1 MSLMS
6 TMIGVAERVPLPDVL
21 VRAAIER
28 MCARTA
34 AALSEQGPAKA
45 AEICRGGRRTCCR
58 RTRGRSEQTALRG
71 AGRVFR
77 ARFGAEAEIYSC
89 CYHTIPGSTLGEA
102 ETSAL
107 AQTIAH
113 AELTDGQTILELGC
127 CWGRY
132 RSISR
137 GNSRIWR

>member
-1 MSLMS
+1 MP
-6 TMIGVAERVPLPDVL
+6 AEFFELVL
-21 VRAAIER
+21 
-28 MCARTA
+28 
-34 AALSEQGPAKA
+34 GPK
-45 AEICRGGRRTCCR
+45 RK
-58 RTRGRSEQTALRG
+58 
-71 AGRVFR
+71 
-77 ARFGAEAEIYSC
+77 YSC

-113 AELTDGQTILELGC
+113 TELTDGQTILELGC